1 MFKGE
6 IQMKINKLMPLAFA
20 TLMAAGGLAG
30 CGGES
35 DAIIVW
41 ATAAE
46 EQVVNAVLEDY
57 NKSAAAEDKISVK
70 YVAVAEGD
78 TGTEVAKDPSA
89 KSAPE
94 LFLVADD
101 HIYNLQ
107 SKNIIVDLTSAYGKT
122 IKDNNTAV
130 SVTGA
135 SYNGKVYGFPVTND
149 NGYFLWYN
157 KDKVTEQQAGKLES
171 LLEAAKTANSKVL
184 LDIANGWYAPTFFFS
199 PDVCGTESLKF
210 KENADGDVVYDI
222 TWDTDKAAQAFTAV
236 NTLIDEAKGT
246 YKNNF
251 TTGGNDAI
259 VAGFKDGSVVAAVS
273 GTWMQGD
280 LETAIGADKLAATK
294 LPTLKVGTKDCQM
307 GTFTGSK
314 VFCVNA
320 AKTGDKAADKRVK
333 AAKLADLLTQK
344 AAQLTRFEKRG
355 TVPCNKDALKD
366 EAYTKNVS
374 IGAKALQAQCEAAA
388 AIQSTSAEGRYW
400 DVGKAIGQAMLD
412 GKLGT
417 YKSVKEFLK
426 GECDIL
432 RKAA

>member
-1 MFKGE
+1 
-6 IQMKINKLMPLAFA
+6 MKVNKLIPLSLVA
-20 TLMAAGGLAG
+20 LMGAGLTA
-30 CGGES
+30 CGGGDS

-41 ATAAE
+41 ATAN
-46 EQVVNAVLEDY
+46 EQAVVEAVLEDY
-57 NKSAAAEDKISVK
+57 NAQAGEDKIKVK

-89 KSAPE
+89 KTAPE

-107 SKNIIVDLTSAYGKT
+107 SKNIIVDLTSAYGSK
-122 IKDNNTAV
+122 IKEANTEV

-135 SYNGKVYGFPVTND
+135 SYGNKVYGFPVTND

-157 KDKVTEQQAGKLES
+157 TDYVSADQAKTFEG
-171 LLEAAKTANSKVL
+171 LLGAAKTAGKKVL

-199 PDVCGTESLKF
+199 PDICGTDSLKF
-210 KENADGDVVYDI
+210 KENADGDVVYELN
-222 TWDTDKAAQAFTAV
+222 WDNEKGVAAFNAV
-236 NTLIDEAKGT
+236 NALISTKTGAKGT
-246 YKNNF
+246 YADNF

-273 GTWMQGD
+273 GTWMLED
-280 LETAIGADKLAATK
+280 LKTAVGESKLAATK

-314 VFCVNA
+314 VYCVNA
-320 AKTGDKAADKRVK
+320 AKTGDDAAAKRTK
-333 AAKLADLLTQK
+333 AAKLADVLTQK
-344 AAQLTRFEKRG
+344 SAQLKRFAVRA
-355 TVPCNKDALKD
+355 TVPCNKEALKD
-366 EAYTKNVS
+366 DAYTKNVN
-374 IGAKALQAQCEAAA
+374 IAGKALQAQCEAAA
-388 AIQSTSAEGRYW
+388 AIQSTAAEGRYW

-412 GKLGT
+412 GNLGT
-417 YKSVKEFLK
+417 YADSAKFLK

>member
-1 MFKGE
+1 
-6 IQMKINKLMPLAFA
+6 MKLNKLMPLAFA

-46 EQVVNAVLEDY
+46 EQVLNAVLEQH
-57 NKSAAAEDKISVK
+57 NASAAEEDKITVK

-107 SKNIIVDLTSAYGKT
+107 SKNIIVDLTSAYGQK

-135 SYNGKVYGFPVTND
+135 SYNSKVYGFPVTND

-171 LLEAAKTANSKVL
+171 LLEAAKAANSKVL

-222 TWDTDKAAQAFTAV
+222 SWDTDKAAAAFTAF
-236 NTLIDEAKGT
+236 NTLVDESKGT
-246 YKNNF
+246 YKTNF

-280 LETAIGADKLAATK
+280 LETALGDATKLGATK
-294 LPTLKVGTKDCQM
+294 LPTLKVGDKDCQM

-320 AKTGDKAADKRVK
+320 AKTGDKAADKRAK
-333 AAKLADLLTQK
+333 AAKLADLLTEK
-344 AAQLTRFEKRG
+344 KAQLIRFEKRG
-355 TVPCNKDALKD
+355 TVPCNKEALKD
-366 EAYTKNVS
+366 ESYTKNVS

-417 YKSVKEFLK
+417 YKTVKEFLK

>member
-1 MFKGE
+1 
-6 IQMKINKLMPLAFA
+6 MKINKLIPLSLVA
-20 TLMAAGGLAG
+20 LMGAGLTA

-35 DAIIVW
+35 DDIIVW

-46 EQVVNAVLEDY
+46 EAVVNAVLEEH
-57 NKSAAAEDKISVK
+57 NASAAAEDKITVK

-107 SKNIIVDLTSAYGKT
+107 SKNIIVDLTSAYGKK
-122 IKDNNTAV
+122 IKDNNTEV

-135 SYNGKVYGFPVTND
+135 SYGSKVYGFPVTND

-157 KDKVTEQQAGKLES
+157 KDKVSDTQAETFEGILG
-171 LLEAAKTANSKVL
+171 AAKTAGGKVL

-199 PDVCGTESLKF
+199 PDICGTDSLKF
-210 KENADGDVVYDI
+210 KENADGDVVYDV
-222 TWDTDKAAQAFTAV
+222 TWDSDKAVKAFNRV
-236 NTLIDEAKGT
+236 NELISTKKGSEGQ
-246 YKNNF
+246 YKDNF
-251 TTGGNDAI
+251 TTGGNDEI
-259 VAGFKDGSVVAAVS
+259 VAGFKDGSIVAAVS
-273 GTWMQGD
+273 GTWMLED
-280 LETAIGADKLAATK
+280 LKTALGSESKLGAAK
-294 LPTLKVGTKDCQM
+294 LPTIKVDGKDCQM

-314 VFCVNA
+314 VYCVNA
-320 AKTGDKAADKRVK
+320 SKTGDKAADKRAK

-344 AAQLTRFEKRG
+344 KSQLIRFEKRA
-355 TVPCNKDALKD
+355 TVPCNKEALQDKS
-366 EAYTKNVS
+366 YTDHVN
-374 IGAKALQAQCEAAA
+374 IAGKALQAQCEAAA

-412 GKLGT
+412 GNLGT
-417 YKSVKEFLK
+417 YKSTKEFLT
-426 GECDIL
+426 GECKIL
-432 RKAA
+432 RNPA

>member
-1 MFKGE
+1 
-6 IQMKINKLMPLAFA
+6 MKVNKLIPLSLVA
-20 TLMAAGGLAG
+20 LMGAGLTA
-30 CGGES
+30 CGGDDP

-41 ATAAE
+41 ATAN
-46 EQVVNAVLEDY
+46 EQAVVEAVLEDY
-57 NKSAAAEDKISVK
+57 NAQAGQEDKIKVK

-107 SKNIIVDLTSAYGKT
+107 SKNIIVDLTSAYGSK
-122 IKDNNTAV
+122 IKEANTAV

-135 SYNGKVYGFPVTND
+135 SYGDKVYGFPVTND

-157 KDKVTEQQAGKLES
+157 KDKVSETQAATLKG
-171 LLEAAKTANSKVL
+171 LLEAAKAANAKVL
-184 LDIANGWYAPTFFFS
+184 LDIANGWYAPTFFFA
-199 PDVCGTESLKF
+199 PEVCGTDSLKF
-210 KENADGDVVYDI
+210 KENKDGDVVYDI
-222 TWDTDKAAQAFTAV
+222 TWDTDKAAAAFTAV
-236 NTLIDEAKGT
+236 NTLIDSKKGT
-246 YKNNF
+246 YKANF

-273 GTWMQGD
+273 GTWMLED
-280 LETAIGADKLAATK
+280 LKTAVGESKLGAAK
-294 LPTLKVGTKDCQM
+294 LPTYEYEAGKTAQM

-314 VFCVNA
+314 VYCVNA
-320 AKTGDKAADKRVK
+320 AKTGDAAAAKRTK
-333 AAKLADLLTQK
+333 AAKLADILTQK
-344 AAQLTRFEKRG
+344 SAQLKRFEVRA
-355 TVPCNKDALKD
+355 TVPCNKEALKD
-366 EAYTKNVS
+366 SAYTSKVN
-374 IGAKALQAQCEAAA
+374 IAGKALQAQCEAAA

-412 GKLGT
+412 GNLGT
-417 YKSVKEFLK
+417 YGTVKEFLK

>member
-1 MFKGE
+1 
-6 IQMKINKLMPLAFA
+6 MKLNKLMPLAFA

-46 EQVVNAVLEDY
+46 EQVLNAVLEQH
-57 NKSAAAEDKISVK
+57 NASAAEEDKITVK

-107 SKNIIVDLTSAYGKT
+107 SKNIIVDLTSAYGQK

-135 SYNGKVYGFPVTND
+135 SYNNKVYGFPVTND

-171 LLEAAKTANSKVL
+171 LLEAAKAANSKVL

-222 TWDTDKAAQAFTAV
+222 TWDTDKAAAAFTAF
-236 NTLIDEAKGT
+236 NTLVDESKGT

-259 VAGFKDGSVVAAVS
+259 VAGFKDGSIVAAVS

-280 LETAIGADKLAATK
+280 LETALGDATKLGATK
-294 LPTLKVGTKDCQM
+294 LPTLKVGDKDCQM

-320 AKTGDKAADKRVK
+320 AKTGDKAADKRAK
-333 AAKLADLLTQK
+333 AAKLAELLTEK
-344 AAQLTRFEKRG
+344 KAQLIRFEKRG
-355 TVPCNKDALKD
+355 TVPCNKEALKD
-366 EAYTKNVS
+366 ESYTKNVS

-417 YKSVKEFLK
+417 YKTVKEFLK

>member
-1 MFKGE
+1 
-6 IQMKINKLMPLAFA
+6 MKVNKLIPLSLVA
-20 TLMAAGGLAG
+20 LMGAGLTA
-30 CGGES
+30 CGGGDS
-35 DAIIVW
+35 DALIVW
-41 ATAAE
+41 ATAN
-46 EQVVNAVLEDY
+46 EQAVVEAVLEDY
-57 NKSAAAEDKISVK
+57 NKTASEEDQIKVK

-89 KSAPE
+89 KTAPE

-107 SKNIIVDLTSAYGKT
+107 SKNIIVDLTSAYGT
-122 IKDNNTAV
+122 SIKANNTEV

-135 SYNGKVYGFPVTND
+135 SYNNKVFGFPVTND

-157 KDKVTEQQAGKLES
+157 TDYVSADQAKTFEG
-171 LLEAAKTANSKVL
+171 LLGAAKTAGKKVL

-199 PDVCGTESLKF
+199 PDVCGVDSLKF
-210 KENADGDVVYDI
+210 KENKDGDVVYEI
-222 TWDTDKAAQAFTAV
+222 GWDSDNAVAAFNAV
-236 NTLIDEAKGT
+236 NKLISTKASAKGT
-246 YKNNF
+246 HADNF

-273 GTWMQGD
+273 GTWMLED
-280 LETAIGADKLAATK
+280 LKTAVGESKLAATK

-314 VFCVNA
+314 VYCVNA
-320 AKTGDKAADKRVK
+320 AKTGDDAAAKRTK
-333 AAKLADLLTQK
+333 AAKLADVLTQK
-344 AAQLTRFEKRG
+344 AAQLKRFEVRA
-355 TVPCNKDALKD
+355 TVPCNKEALKD
-366 EAYTKNVS
+366 DAYTKNVN
-374 IGAKALQAQCEAAA
+374 IAGKALQAQCEAAA

-412 GKLGT
+412 GNLGT
-417 YKSVKEFLK
+417 YADTKAFLK